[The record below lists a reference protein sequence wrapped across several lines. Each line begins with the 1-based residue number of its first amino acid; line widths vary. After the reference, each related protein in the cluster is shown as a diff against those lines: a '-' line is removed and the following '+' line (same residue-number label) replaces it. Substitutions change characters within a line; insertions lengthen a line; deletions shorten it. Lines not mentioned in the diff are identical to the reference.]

1 MTLQIPKSHLPDL
14 KALEPL
20 RIDGRLV
27 KVLRVLSMGEFWSV
41 VVA

>member
-20 RIDGRLV
+20 RINGKKRE
-27 KVLRVLSMGEFWSV
+27 VLRVLSMGEFWSV